1 MATSTIR
8 NMRQIFVGGSPA
20 ALGGGGSTKG
30 TSISGGA
37 APLADGEIGIFD
49 DRGVVITNGT
59 AATKIKIAVGRG
71 TVDGPLVSDVI
82 NVKDI
87 KRMQRTVH
95 VARANQT
102 TNIGYDGV
110 NAGTELE
117 VIPNNLYYVR
127 LYIQEYLRSNS
138 DGRRIKQGVFKS
150 TSTSTQ
156 ANIAQGLVK
165 NFIENFKKEP
175 EQFIKFSAP
184 CNVALASDFVFDA
197 TPFDITGVRGSDT
210 LLVSAASPTY
220 NTGTALAVGDF
231 LRIGTAAGIVGAVA
245 LASDVYRVI
254 ELPSTTTIKLDRP
267 LQTVSGAYTVASGG
281 ITVIPAALGVAA
293 DWGVRMLGQDLSF
306 SVGKFNY
313 EVARWETGLENFG
326 SSTFA
331 STGATKGN
339 GEAEE
344 VMQLEWF
351 LKGSQGGEIYRVGE
365 PNIFPGVYEA
375 SLAVAGGGYDII
387 NIEYVQSELVAFS
400 NELSPKLITI
410 AVPATAPLY
419 AVAATTDDITDMLE
433 EIAVLAGL
441 GTVALSM
448 T

>member
-71 TVDGPLVSDVI
+71 TTDGPLVSDVI

-117 VIPNNLYYVR
+117 VIPNNMYYVR

-165 NFIENFKKEP
+165 NFIDNFKKEP
-175 EQFIKFSAP
+175 EKFIKFSAP

-197 TPFDITGVRGSDT
+197 TFEVTGVNGSDT
-210 LLVSAASPTY
+210 LLVAAASPTY
-220 NTGTALAVGDF
+220 NTLTALAVGDF
-231 LRIGTAAGIVGAVA
+231 LRIGTAAGIVGTVA
-245 LASDVYRVI
+245 LTSDVYKVI
-254 ELPSTTTIKLDRP
+254 ELPTTTTIKLDRP
-267 LQTVSGAYTVASGG
+267 LQTVSGAYTIASGS

-331 STGATKGN
+331 STGASKGQ

-351 LKGSQGGEIYRVGE
+351 LKGSQNGEIYRVGE

-400 NELSPKLITI
+400 NEISPKLITI